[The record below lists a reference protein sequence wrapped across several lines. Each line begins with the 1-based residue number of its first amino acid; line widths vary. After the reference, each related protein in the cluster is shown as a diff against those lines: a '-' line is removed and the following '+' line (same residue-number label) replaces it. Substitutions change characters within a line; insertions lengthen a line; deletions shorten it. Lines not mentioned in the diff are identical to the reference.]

1 VRTFKLNNYECVKQ
15 PKTNKMNLQKE
26 RQRLEDSLEIID
38 FLEFLERHEE
48 LIERSN
54 VNFKMQFGKDLS
66 NYEWNIKVIKRAK
79 NYATNKLNR
88 L

>member
-1 VRTFKLNNYECVKQ
+1 MFVET
-15 PKTNKMNLQKE
+15 KTNKMNLQKE
-26 RQRLEDSLEIID
+26 RQRLENGLEIID
-38 FLEFLERHEE
+38 FLEFLERHQE

-54 VNFKMQFGKDLS
+54 VNFKMQFAKNLDD
-66 NYEWNIKVIKRAK
+66 YEWNIKVIKRAR

>member
-1 VRTFKLNNYECVKQ
+1 
-15 PKTNKMNLQKE
+15 MNLQKE

-54 VNFKMQFGKDLS
+54 VNFKLWSGRDLS
-66 NYEWNIKVIKRAK
+66 TYEWNIKVIKRAR
-79 NYATNKLNR
+79 NYSLNR
-88 L
+88 LNRLNR

>member
-1 VRTFKLNNYECVKQ
+1 MFVETKK
-15 PKTNKMNLQKE
+15 NKMNLQKE
-26 RQRLEDSLEIID
+26 RQRLEDGLEIID

-54 VNFKMQFGKDLS
+54 VNFKIQFGKNLS
-66 NYEWNIKVIKRAK
+66 TYEWNIKVIKRAR

>member
-1 VRTFKLNNYECVKQ
+1 MFVQT
-15 PKTNKMNLQKE
+15 KTNKMNLQKE
-26 RQRLEDSLEIID
+26 RQRLEDGLEIID

-54 VNFKMQFGKDLS
+54 VNFKIQFSKNLDD
-66 NYEWNIKVIKRAK
+66 YEWNIKVIKRAR

-88 L
+88 

>member
-1 VRTFKLNNYECVKQ
+1 MFVETKI
-15 PKTNKMNLQKE
+15 NKMNLQKE
-26 RQRLEDSLEIID
+26 RKRLEDGLEIID
-38 FLEFLERHEE
+38 FLEFLERHQE

-66 NYEWNIKVIKRAK
+66 NYEWDIKVIKRAR

>member
-1 VRTFKLNNYECVKQ
+1 
-15 PKTNKMNLQKE
+15 MNLQKE
-26 RQRLEDSLEIID
+26 RKRLEDGLEIID
-38 FLEFLERHEE
+38 FLEFLERHQE

-54 VNFKMQFGKDLS
+54 VNFKMQFGKNLDD
-66 NYEWNIKVIKRAK
+66 YEWDIKVIKRAR